1 MLLRRITDYET
12 RMALGQLFGILGLI
26 GLVASGS
33 LGNPSV
39 FSLFLEPSRTLEF
52 VRGFA
57 TGLSGAL
64 LGLSLVFNAAA
75 LVSIR
80 KARSTRR

>member
-12 RMALGQLFGILGLI
+12 RLGLGQLFGILGLI

-33 LGNPSV
+33 LGNASV
-39 FSLFLEPSRTLEF
+39 YSLLMEPSRALDF

-80 KARSTRR
+80 KMRSTRR